1 MAHEALHHST
11 CVSDKI
17 LYHARRRFH
26 CHFLICGHIRARFNN
41 CVDIQVWRQSVK
53 SPFSSKQLPIGGR
66 TCGCNPAYRCCRHA
80 YAGAWPRPQGMPMP
94 IPVPFALPTCSL
106 AHTQNPAF
114 LRIYGLGPASVKI
127 QCAARCRRARNMVK
141 TCRMERERDRQNILT
156 ARQALLLDWLHRA
169 RAQML
174 AKVGDRLLCFEK

>member
-1 MAHEALHHST
+1 MRTEREISILVEATVNWRENVLLQPG
-11 CVSDKI
+11 VSMLQARI
-17 LYHARRRFH
+17 RRRVAAS
-26 CHFLICGHIRARFNN
+26 AR
-41 CVDIQVWRQSVK
+41 
-53 SPFSSKQLPIGGR
+53 
-66 TCGCNPAYRCCRHA
+66 
-80 YAGAWPRPQGMPMP
+80 YAGAHSVSHW
-94 IPVPFALPTCSL
+94 IPVSFALFTGSL
-106 AHTQNPAF
+106 ACTHTRAF